1 MKNTLKNTIKNASV
15 NNKIDEATR
24 NAIASVHSLIFE
36 LNKASNNLIDSDS
49 WTWDE
54 YSANKI
60 CVHEL
65 EEAKNIIVAISNN
78 CLNR

>member
-1 MKNTLKNTIKNASV
+1 MENTLKNTIKNASV
-15 NNKIDEATR
+15 NDKIDQATR

-36 LNKASNNLIDSDS
+36 LNKASNNSIDSDS
-49 WTWDE
+49 WTWDK

-65 EEAKNIIVAISNN
+65 EKAKDIIVAISNN
-78 CLNR
+78 CLNQ